1 MAQLT
6 AQVISYDEEFK
17 RQVARLIRAC
27 GVPVGIVE
35 GRSAE
40 GIGPDLVVVD
50 IRSDSSSGMAA
61 IERLRASSASL
72 SIFAVAAS
80 AEPDLILQ
88 SMRAGAN
95 EFFPW
100 NAAEGSQQARA
111 TEETFHGAV
120 RKTAARREA
129 ASAGAKPPCVT
140 HVVLGAKGGAGT
152 PTVAV
157 NCGVEL
163 ARLTKRATLVVDLK
177 TCLGEVAL
185 FLGVRPRFTV
195 LDAIENLHR
204 LDKNFLTELV
214 AKHKSGLDILAGSEQ
229 FDRPNAQDSGAVE
242 ELLRVVAKA
251 YDYVVID
258 AGNVINAIGVAA
270 LYAADTIFL
279 VTNPDVPSIRNAQ
292 RLVERVRQLGA
303 GSERIKILLNRV
315 SENHL
320 IAPKQIETALG
331 YGIHHTF
338 SSDYRTVS
346 TALNSGV
353 PLALTNST
361 EIATQFDSFTRQ
373 LGAGSERVKVLLNR
387 VSENHLIAPKQIETA
402 LGYGIHHTFSSDY
415 RTVSEALNS
424 GVPLALTNNSD
435 IASQFGS
442 FTRQL
447 VGRQDEAKPEPE
459 KKRAF
464 LGLL

>member
-6 AQVISYDEEFK
+6 AQVVSFDDEFK
-17 RQVARLIRAC
+17 RQVARMVRAC
-27 GVPVGIVE
+27 GVPVGMVE

-50 IRSDSSSGMAA
+50 IRSDASSGMAA
-61 IERLRASSASL
+61 IERLRAGSGTLA
-72 SIFAVAAS
+72 IFAIAAA

-88 SMRAGAN
+88 AMRAGAN

-100 NAAEGSQQARA
+100 NAAEGSQAAHA
-111 TEETFHGAV
+111 TEESFHGAV
-120 RKTAARREA
+120 RRTAARREA

-140 HVVLGAKGGAGT
+140 HAFLGAKGGAGT
-152 PTVAV
+152 TTVAV

-163 ARLTKRATLVVDLK
+163 ARLTKRPTVVVDLK
-177 TCLGEVAL
+177 NNLGEVAL

-229 FDRPNAQDSGAVE
+229 FDRPNAQDAGAVE
-242 ELLRVVAKA
+242 ELLRVLAKT
-251 YDYVVID
+251 YDYVIID
-258 AGNVINAIGVAA
+258 AGNVINAITAAA

-292 RLVERVRQLGA
+292 RLVDRVRQLGA
-303 GSERIKILLNRV
+303 GSERVKVLLNRA
-315 SENHL
+315 SDQHL
-320 IAPKQIETALG
+320 ITPKQIETALG

-338 SSDYRTVS
+338 PSDYRTVS

-353 PLALTNST
+353 PLSLSNHS
-361 EIATQFDSFTRQ
+361 EIAAQFDSFTRQ
-373 LGAGSERVKVLLNR
+373 L
-387 VSENHLIAPKQIETA
+387 
-402 LGYGIHHTFSSDY
+402 
-415 RTVSEALNS
+415 
-424 GVPLALTNNSD
+424 
-435 IASQFGS
+435 
-442 FTRQL
+442 
-447 VGRQDEAKPEPE
+447 VGMSVQATPEPE
-459 KKRAF
+459 RKRVF
-464 LGLL
+464 LGMF

>member
-6 AQVISYDEEFK
+6 AQVISYDEDFK
-17 RQVARLIRAC
+17 RHVARLVRAC

-40 GIGPDLVVVD
+40 GIGPDLVIVD
-50 IRSDSSSGMAA
+50 IRSDASSGMAA
-61 IERLRASSASL
+61 IERLRASSATL
-72 SIFAVAAS
+72 GIFAVAAA
-80 AEPDLILQ
+80 AEPELILQ
-88 SMRAGAN
+88 AMRAGAN

-100 NAAEGSQQARA
+100 NAAEGSPQARA
-111 TEETFHGAV
+111 TEESFHGAV

-140 HVVLGAKGGAGT
+140 HAFLGAKGGAGT
-152 PTVAV
+152 TTVAV

-163 ARLTKRATLVVDLK
+163 ARLTKRPTLVVDLK
-177 TCLGEVAL
+177 SCLGEVAL

-204 LDKNFLTELV
+204 LDKNFLAELV

-229 FDRPNAQDSGAVE
+229 FDRPNAQDAPALE
-242 ELLRVVAKA
+242 ELLRVLAKT
-251 YDYVVID
+251 YDYVIID
-258 AGNVINAIGVAA
+258 AGNVINTTSTAA

-292 RLVERVRQLGA
+292 RLVDRVRQLGA
-303 GSERIKILLNRV
+303 GSERVKVLLNRV
-315 SENHL
+315 SDNHL

-338 SSDYRTVS
+338 TSDYRTVS

-353 PLALTNST
+353 PLTM
-361 EIATQFDSFTRQ
+361 
-373 LGAGSERVKVLLNR
+373 
-387 VSENHLIAPKQIETA
+387 
-402 LGYGIHHTFSSDY
+402 
-415 RTVSEALNS
+415 
-424 GVPLALTNNSD
+424 TNNSE
-435 IASQFGS
+435 IAGQFDN
-442 FTRQL
+442 FTRHL
-447 VGRQDEAKPEPE
+447 VGMAAEEAKPEPE
-459 KKRAF
+459 RRRAF
-464 LGLL
+464 LGVF

>member
-6 AQVISYDEEFK
+6 AHVVSFDDEFK
-17 RQVARLIRAC
+17 RQIARLVRAC

-50 IRSDSSSGMAA
+50 IRSDPSSGMAA
-61 IERLRASSASL
+61 IERLRAGSGTLA
-72 SIFAVAAS
+72 IFAIAS
-80 AEPDLILQ
+80 AAEPELILQ
-88 SMRAGAN
+88 AMRAGAN

-100 NAAEGSQQARA
+100 NAAEGSQAARA
-111 TEETFHGAV
+111 TEESFHGAV
-120 RKTAARREA
+120 RRTAARREA

-140 HVVLGAKGGAGT
+140 HAFLGAKGGAGT
-152 PTVAV
+152 TTVAV

-163 ARLTKRATLVVDLK
+163 ARLTKRPTVVVDLK
-177 TCLGEVAL
+177 NCLGEVAL

-229 FDRPNAQDSGAVE
+229 FDRPNAQDAGAVE
-242 ELLRVVAKA
+242 ELLRVLART
-251 YDYVVID
+251 YDYVIID
-258 AGNVINAIGVAA
+258 AGNVINACVAAA

-292 RLVERVRQLGA
+292 RLVDRVRQLGA
-303 GSERIKILLNRV
+303 GSERIKVLLNRA
-315 SENHL
+315 SDQHL

-331 YGIHHTF
+331 YGIYHTF

-353 PLALTNST
+353 PLALTNNT
-361 EIATQFDSFTRQ
+361 EIAAQFDC
-373 LGAGSERVKVLLNR
+373 
-387 VSENHLIAPKQIETA
+387 
-402 LGYGIHHTFSSDY
+402 FS
-415 RTVSEALNS
+415 RH
-424 GVPLALTNNSD
+424 
-435 IASQFGS
+435 
-442 FTRQL
+442 L
-447 VGRQDEAKPEPE
+447 VGIADEARPEPE
-459 KKRAF
+459 RKRVF
-464 LGLL
+464 LGMF

>member
-17 RQVARLIRAC
+17 RQIARLVRAC
-27 GVPVGIVE
+27 GVPVGMVE

-50 IRSDSSSGMAA
+50 IRSDASSGMAA

-72 SIFAVAAS
+72 AIFAVAAA

-88 SMRAGAN
+88 AMRAGAN

-100 NAAEGSQQARA
+100 NAAEGSQAARA
-111 TEETFHGAV
+111 TEESFHGAV

-129 ASAGAKPPCVT
+129 ATAGAKPPCVT
-140 HVVLGAKGGAGT
+140 HAFLGAKGGAGT
-152 PTVAV
+152 TTVAV

-163 ARLTKRATLVVDLK
+163 ARLTKRPTVVVDLK
-177 TCLGEVAL
+177 ACLGEVAL

-229 FDRPNAQDSGAVE
+229 FDRPNAQDAGAVE
-242 ELLRVVAKA
+242 ELLRVLAKT
-251 YDYVVID
+251 YDYVIID
-258 AGNVINAIGVAA
+258 AGNVINSVVAAA

-292 RLVERVRQLGA
+292 RLVDRVRQLGA
-303 GSERIKILLNRV
+303 GSERVKILLNRV
-315 SENHL
+315 SDQHL

-353 PLALTNST
+353 PLALTNNS
-361 EIATQFDSFTRQ
+361 EIASQFDSFTR
-373 LGAGSERVKVLLNR
+373 
-387 VSENHLIAPKQIETA
+387 H
-402 LGYGIHHTFSSDY
+402 
-415 RTVSEALNS
+415 
-424 GVPLALTNNSD
+424 
-435 IASQFGS
+435 
-442 FTRQL
+442 L
-447 VGRQDEAKPEPE
+447 VGMAVDAKPEPE
-459 KKRAF
+459 RKRVF
-464 LGLL
+464 LGMF